1 MKKNSLI
8 FMGLILMAGAFR
20 LIPHT
25 WNFTPILA
33 VCIFSG
39 YKIKPLGLALFLPLL
54 TIFLGDLFIGFYEG
68 MVWVYAAYIVTI
80 AFALFTN
87 KSNSV
92 QSKVGNVIIG
102 SISFFIISNFGV
114 WMSGLL
120 YPKNVD
126 GVMACYIAAI
136 PFFKNTFLGTLI
148 YSFGFFA
155 VAETLERHDSAELS
169 TTQS

>member
-20 LIPHT
+20 LISHP

-54 TIFLGDLFIGFYEG
+54 TIFSGDLFIGFYEG

-80 AFALFTN
+80 AIALFTN

-120 YPKNVD
+120 YAKNVD
-126 GVMACYIAAI
+126 GLMACYIAAI

-148 YSFGFFA
+148 YSFVFFA

>member
-1 MKKNSLI
+1 MKKNRLI
-8 FMGLILMAGAFR
+8 FIGLILMAGAFR
-20 LIPHT
+20 LIPHP

-39 YKIKPLGLALFLPLL
+39 YKIKPMGLALFLPLL
-54 TIFLGDLFIGFYEG
+54 TIFLGDLFIGIYEG
-68 MVWVYAAYIVTI
+68 MVWVYAAYIAAI
-80 AFALFTN
+80 AIAIFTN

-120 YPKNVD
+120 YPKNID
-126 GVMACYIAAI
+126 GLMVCYVAAI
-136 PFFKNTFLGTLI
+136 PFFKNTFLGTVI
-148 YSFGFFA
+148 YSFGFFTI
-155 VAETLERHDSAELS
+155 AETLEKYDIAVMS
-169 TTQS
+169 TTKS